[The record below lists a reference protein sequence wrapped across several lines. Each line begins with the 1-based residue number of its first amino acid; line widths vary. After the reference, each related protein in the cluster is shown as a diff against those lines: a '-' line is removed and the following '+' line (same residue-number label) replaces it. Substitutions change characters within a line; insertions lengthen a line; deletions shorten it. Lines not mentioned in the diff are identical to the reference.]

1 MIAVSSNMT
10 GKNTVPLW
18 LKLAFTAFMAVLVP
32 VYSMSY
38 GPTNF
43 LYFCDA
49 ALFLTLFALWADSAL
64 AASMAAVGILVPQIF
79 WCIDFAFELSGTH
92 LTHMTSYMFNAQH
105 PLFLRGLSLFHGWLP
120 FLLIY
125 LVRQYG
131 YDRRALPA
139 WTALAWALCL
149 IAFFLLPP
157 AGAHLAN
164 PNTPINVD
172 YVYGTNDDVPEHFL
186 PAGEYLVL
194 WMLALLTVFYIPMH
208 FVLARLFGQPQN
220 AAAGAEPTESAA

>member
-1 MIAVSSNMT
+1 MAMAGAERV
-10 GKNTVPLW
+10 VPLW
-18 LKLAFTAFMAVLVP
+18 LKLLFTGFMAVLVP

-49 ALFLTLFALWADSAL
+49 ALFLTLFAIWADNAL
-64 AASMAAVGILVPQIF
+64 AASMATVGILVPQIF
-79 WCIDFAFELSGTH
+79 WCVDFAVELTGSH
-92 LTHMTSYMFNAQH
+92 LTHMTSYMFNAQR

-139 WTALAWALCL
+139 WTGLAWTLCL

-164 PNTPINVD
+164 PDTPVNVD
-172 YVYGTNDDVPEHFL
+172 YVYGMNDAAPEHFL
-186 PAGEYLVL
+186 PAGEYLLL
-194 WMLALLTVFYIPMH
+194 WMLALLAVFYIPTH
-208 FVLARLFGQPQN
+208 FLLARLFGREKAVPVTE
-220 AAAGAEPTESAA
+220 ALPESAA